1 MPRIPV
7 HTLDSAPENSR
18 DQLKALEEKFG
29 RVLNIHGEMAHS
41 PVVLQSYVALQ
52 SVIADYSSYDP
63 HTREA
68 IALAVGNVNDCSY
81 CQAAHTGGGK
91 AAGLSEDE
99 MNDIRRDAVE
109 FDPKLAALLPLA
121 RETPGTW
128 ATCPTPPGRPRS
140 TPAGPTSS
148 SPSCPARHVEPVDQL
163 LQPLR
168 ADRARHPRRSGDL
181 RSSRVCRA
189 HAVWRVRPGLGPR
202 ARTSQP
208 ASSLASSVRD
218 RTWRSGARK

>member
-29 RVLNIHGEMAHS
+29 KVLNIHGEMAHS

-63 HTREA
+63 RTREA
-68 IALAVGNVNDCSY
+68 IALAVGNVDDCSY

-99 MNDIRRDAVE
+99 MIDIRRGSVGFDA
-109 FDPKLAALLPLA
+109 KLAALLSLA
-121 RETPGTW
+121 REYTRDVGNVSDATW
-128 ATCPTPPGRPRS
+128 QAALDAGWTDEQLTELS
-140 TPAGPTSS
+140 VHVTLNLLTNYFNHFVQTELDIPAAP
-148 SPSCPARHVEPVDQL
+148 EI
-163 LQPLR
+163 
-168 ADRARHPRRSGDL
+168 
-181 RSSRVCRA
+181 
-189 HAVWRVRPGLGPR
+189 
-202 ARTSQP
+202 
-208 ASSLASSVRD
+208 
-218 RTWRSGARK
+218 